1 MLPQAIDVELNCL
14 LDEPSHGSPREAP
27 RRFLDDHSAI
37 HAVCCRIKAPL
48 RIVMPDGRCAK
59 PSAMAVGCNGA
70 APFAADHTPSST
82 TAVPLPESSAK
93 RIDEAVQGRVRA
105 CSTFDVHVLH
115 DVLGE
120 LDAAEPGHDAGGA
133 DGLEQLVLVAAT
145 VALLVWRVANAGPA
159 NRLLAKESLPMV
171 LLRCG
176 GRVVCGRGDKASD
189 RP

>member
-82 TAVPLPESSAK
+82 TAVPLPEGSAK
-93 RIDEAVQGRVRA
+93 CIDEAVLGRGGP
-105 CSTFDVHVLH
+105 CSAFDV
-115 DVLGE
+115 DVL
-120 LDAAEPGHDAGGA
+120 PSGGA
-133 DGLEQLVLVAAT
+133 ERETWAPEASKTIFGKKT
-145 VALLVWRVANAGPA
+145 IANG
-159 NRLLAKESLPMV
+159 SF
-171 LLRCG
+171 
-176 GRVVCGRGDKASD
+176 VV
-189 RP
+189 